1 MEEMRGKPAS
11 TAWSGWVGFA
21 GWLMVL
27 VGVIDFF
34 EGLIA
39 IIRGQYYVATAN
51 QVVVFDTTTWGWLT
65 LLGGI
70 VLLLVGYG
78 LLMRASWAR
87 WVAIIAISVNLI
99 GQLGFLGS
107 AAYPLWALTVVGLTF
122 VVLYAL
128 IVRWN
133 EAAPLD

>member
-39 IIRGQYYVATAN
+39 IIRGQYYLATAN
-51 QVVVFDTTTWGWLT
+51 QIVVFNTTTWGWLT

>member
-39 IIRGQYYVATAN
+39 IIRGEYYFLTAN